1 LKPFRLQE
9 FLAGPG
15 SKQDYIE
22 RISVSKIKTVVFS
35 LFPALLLL
43 IILEITGRIIYPFD
57 PDKRALIKTERDPH
71 VELSYVSSEGNGKT
85 IFYDIHRKKTRYLP
99 FLGWI
104 GEPNTD
110 LSTIKTNELGFRDKP
125 LLPRKDNEYRI
136 LILGGSTAWGLGASS
151 NEKTVAG
158 ALESQLNRSS
168 DNYSY
173 RVMNG
178 AYPGWQSRQELT
190 TLMEFYDEFD
200 PDLIIAVTGWNDVYV
215 LTEGEDPD
223 LQMRKES
230 GMLAKAVKETLQPM
244 STMYAVRKLAGSL
257 GIWRLVIHFREKMHL
272 ASPPSVRVSYD
283 AENAERI
290 IPGMVDRY
298 LTMANF
304 SKRHGAKLMLAIQPD
319 IYTTGKTLTQEE
331 ESVSDR
337 HTSKFVDIEKA
348 YPKYRS
354 DFLDKLRE
362 QFIDSEVTVLDLGGV
377 FDDLDDPVF
386 LDHCHFNDM
395 GYQKI
400 ASLLHNRINNP

>member
-1 LKPFRLQE
+1 
-9 FLAGPG
+9 
-15 SKQDYIE
+15 
-22 RISVSKIKTVVFS
+22 VSKIKTVVFS
-35 LFPALLLL
+35 LFPVMLLL
-43 IILEITGRIIYPFD
+43 IVLEITGRIIYPFD

-71 VELSYVSSEGNGKT
+71 VELSYVSREGNGKT

-125 LLPRKDNEYRI
+125 LLARKDNEYRI

-158 ALESQLNRSS
+158 ALESQLNSSS

-190 TLMEFYDEFD
+190 VLMEFYDDFD

-215 LTEGEDPD
+215 LTSGEDPD

-244 STMYAVRKLAGSL
+244 STMYAVRKFAGSL
-257 GIWRLVIHFREKMHL
+257 GIWRLVVHIREKMHL

-283 AENAERI
+283 VENAELI

-319 IYTTGKTLTQEE
+319 IYTTGKILTQEE

-337 HTSKFVDIEKA
+337 YTSKFLDIEKT
-348 YPKYRS
+348 YPKYRAN
-354 DFLDKLRE
+354 FLDKLRE
-362 QFIDSEVTVLDLGGV
+362 QFTDSEVAVLDLGGV
-377 FDDLDDPVF
+377 FDDLGDPVF
-386 LDHCHFNDM
+386 LDHCHFNDL
-395 GYQKI
+395 GYQQI
-400 ASLLHNRINNP
+400 ASLLHDRINNP